1 MNMRTATG
9 FFRMRA
15 LAAAGAVAVAFTPL
29 MAAAQ
34 SKPPARAPEPAAR
47 PAAAPAEAAP
57 APSAPP
63 ANPRADQQS
72 WAVSCAA
79 AGRAGVLNCAAEQKL
94 IAQETGQTI
103 SGVSVRVPGDSRQ
116 PALVFVFPFG
126 LYLPAGLKA
135 QVDQGQATD
144 LVVQTCEPNG
154 CFAVAPSSESL
165 LASMSAGKTLEI
177 RGVTMNKEPFR
188 VTHPLGGFKAALD
201 AIK

>member
-1 MNMRTATG
+1 MKTDTARKMMSSKISTG
-9 FFRMRA
+9 SASMKA
-15 LAAAGAVAVAFTPL
+15 LAAVCTMAIAFTPL

-34 SKPPARAPEPAAR
+34 SKPSARAPEA
-47 PAAAPAEAAP
+47 

-63 ANPRADQQS
+63 ASPPAAQQS

-94 IAQETGQTI
+94 IAQETGQTT

-116 PALVFVFPFG
+116 PALVFLFPFG

-144 LVVQTCEPNG
+144 LVVQTCEPTG

-165 LASMSAGKTLEI
+165 LASMTAGKTLEV

-188 VTHPLGGFKAALD
+188 VTHPLSGFKAALD